1 MQQKKSKSSN
11 ENREGSIVYFELS
24 TPRDMLE
31 KTRREHQRLT
41 ECFNI
46 DNVFNF
52 FVTAYHI
59 RDYIQVKNAIAQ
71 VTLETFLKD
80 QDMQDCRDLCDK
92 GKHLVLTQR
101 INPTTHVWKGCMGGA
116 PLGTLPMGSYGK
128 WVLFRDDGREVDVK
142 RLAKR
147 VLDKWDVFFA
157 NHGL

>member
-1 MQQKKSKSSN
+1 MRRKKSKGSN
-11 ENREGSIVYFELS
+11 EHREGSIVYFELS

-59 RDYIQVKNAIAQ
+59 RDYIQVKNAIPQ

-80 QDMQDCRDLCDK
+80 QDMQDCHDVCNK
-92 GKHLVLTQR
+92 GKHLVLTSR
-101 INPTTHVWKGCMGGA
+101 VNPITHVWTGCLNGA
-116 PLGTLPMGSYGK
+116 PMNALPLGSGRK
-128 WVLFRDDGREVDVK
+128 WVLLFTSGREVEVK
-142 RLAKR
+142 SLAKR

>member
-1 MQQKKSKSSN
+1 
-11 ENREGSIVYFELS
+11 
-24 TPRDMLE
+24 MLE
-31 KTRREHQRLT
+31 KARREHQRLT
-41 ECFNI
+41 ECFTI

-59 RDYIQVKNAIAQ
+59 RDYIKVKNAIPKM
-71 VTLETFLKD
+71 TLETFLED

-101 INPTTHVWKGCMGGA
+101 VNPTTHIWFGCMNGA
-116 PLGTLPMGSYGK
+116 PMNTLPLNSYGK
-128 WVLFRDDGREVDVK
+128 WVLLCGDGREVDVK
-142 RLAKR
+142 SLAKR

>member
-1 MQQKKSKSSN
+1 
-11 ENREGSIVYFELS
+11 
-24 TPRDMLE
+24 MLE

-101 INPTTHVWKGCMGGA
+101 VNPTTHVWKGCMGGA
-116 PLGTLPMGSYGK
+116 PLGTLPLGSYGK
-128 WVLFRDDGREVDVK
+128 WVLFCGDGQEVAVESLARSVLVK
-142 RLAKR
+142 WER
-147 VLDKWDVFFA
+147 FFEE
-157 NHGL
+157 HDL